1 MSDLS
6 VAMLCVTALAVAT
19 LAYHAFRKHLDRVG
33 KSELGALSVELQE
46 QLTNLQLATHKRD
59 GELAQ
64 QVVDLR
70 EDNKAEFM
78 AMKTA
83 FDRATSREALAT
95 AVTPRGPNARQY

>member
-33 KSELGALSVELQE
+33 KSAIAECEARM
-46 QLTNLQLATHKRD
+46 TKRLED
-59 GELAQ
+59 VHAETSL
-64 QVVDLR
+64 LR